1 MKQLLIFLC
10 TALFISCNS
19 NKTESKQK
27 TETLPSPT
35 GIADVAQVLK
45 GKNYSVQQVATIS
58 NFEMDKDNPYDW
70 LDGKKDTT
78 AFTRKFVTER
88 MKMKLNFINDTA
100 VLFTDE
106 DKTTESLYKLDTL
119 INDEER
125 RGIKL
130 RISYMD
136 SSITFPS
143 FTEPRLMTY
152 TFPVLGINNESLL
165 LETPRSLNN
174 RKIAVLMKPNK

>member
-27 TETLPSPT
+27 TETPPSPT
-35 GIADVAQVLK
+35 GIADVAQILK
-45 GKNYSVQQVATIS
+45 GKNYSVLQVATIS
-58 NFEMDKDNPYDW
+58 NLQMDKDNPYDW
-70 LDGKKDTT
+70 MDGKKDTT
-78 AFTRKFVTER
+78 AFTRKFVAER
-88 MKMKLNFINDTA
+88 MKLKLNFTNDTA
-100 VLFTDE
+100 VSFTDE
-106 DKTTESLYKLDTL
+106 DKVIEAKYKLDTL
-119 INDEER
+119 IGDDEN

-143 FTEPRLMTY
+143 FTEPRTMTY
-152 TFPVLGINNESLL
+152 TYSVLGINNEGLL

>member
-27 TETLPSPT
+27 TATPPTPT
-35 GIADVAQVLK
+35 GVDAVAQTLK
-45 GKNYSVQQVATIS
+45 GKNYSVDKVATIS
-58 NFEMDKDNPYDW
+58 NFEMDKDSPYDW
-70 LDGKKDTT
+70 MDGKKDTT
-78 AFTRKFVTER
+78 AFTRKFVAER
-88 MKMKLNFINDTA
+88 MKMKMNFTNDTA
-100 VLFTDE
+100 ILFTDE
-106 DKTTESLYKLDTL
+106 EKTIEALYKLDTL
-119 INDEER
+119 TGDDEKS
-125 RGIKL
+125 GIKL
-130 RISYMD
+130 RVSYLD

-174 RKIAVLMKPNK
+174 RKIAVLMKPVQ